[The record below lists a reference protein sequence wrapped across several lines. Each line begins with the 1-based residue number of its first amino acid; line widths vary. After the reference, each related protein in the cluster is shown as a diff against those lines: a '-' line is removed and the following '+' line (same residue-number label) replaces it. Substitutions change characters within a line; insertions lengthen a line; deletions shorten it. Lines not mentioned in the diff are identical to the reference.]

1 MKFGMG
7 KGKEV
12 IKLVS
17 DEAISEHDSDEE
29 TNESFVITHPGKDV
43 IESHTIDL
51 TTIYEVTQ
59 KVFPNDRMSRE
70 EFICDIQLAIDDI
83 NTSHDLL
90 SHLVRGETDFTSAI
104 KIRQGTLEDDD
115 FVPSPRLALAAV
127 LYKVIKKYGD
137 MSGMKDGF
145 EINPPGARA
154 GESYIINRHGVWRHD
169 FGDREMILLA
179 PTKTTLLPVGTLA
192 LPNEE
197 IVEDLLLDNNNPEI
211 KSPD

>member
-17 DEAISEHDSDEE
+17 DEAMNEHRSNEE
-29 TNESFVITHPGKDV
+29 TSNVSEMSQPGKEV

-51 TTIYEVTQ
+51 TAIYDVTQ
-59 KVFPNDRMSRE
+59 KVFPNDRMSQE

-83 NTSHDLL
+83 NTGHDLL
-90 SHLVRGETDFTSAI
+90 GHLVRGETDFTSAI

-115 FVPSPRLALAAV
+115 FIPSPRLALAAV
-127 LYKVIKKYGD
+127 LYKVIEKYGD
-137 MSGMKDGF
+137 MSGIENGF
-145 EINPPGARA
+145 EINPPGTRA
-154 GESYIINRHGVWRHD
+154 GESYIINRHGIWRHD

-179 PTKTTLLPVGTLA
+179 PTKTTRLPIGTFA

-197 IVEDLLLDNNNPEI
+197 IVEDLLLDNNSPTI